1 MNRFVWESN
10 ILQSEREITRQN
22 HIRIYDG
29 DEKTNFDNGE
39 LILTTHRLL
48 WKDNSQREKELS
60 LHLSLVVFLEKEN
73 RGWTR
78 SGKIIIHLNQPP
90 ENLNMLG
97 PVKYSPFNFVKFSF
111 LQGGESEFFQC
122 LSEVIEKKEWEKV
135 PLVGISGKKY
145 RAGIVGIER
154 QIQAKQE
161 EVDKNISEAF
171 KDLKKLMDM
180 AKDMVNMSKT
190 IAQKITE
197 KKGCISEDETI
208 QFKSHLL
215 SLGIS
220 DPVTKDT
227 HGTGDIYHSELAKQ
241 LVQILEKPLEDA
253 GGILSLTDV
262 YCRINRARGFELI
275 SPEDLVNACKM
286 LETLNLPM
294 KLHTFDSG
302 VKVLKSAS
310 LDEHSDIEKLKSLL
324 SEHSSLSAAEL
335 SHIFNTTVILARERL
350 LEAEKDG
357 IVCRDDSIEGLRF
370 YPNLFLTIED

>member
-1 MNRFVWESN
+1 MNRFVWEGDIS
-10 ILQSEREITRQN
+10 QSEREITRQN

-39 LILTTHRLL
+39 LILTTHRFL
-48 WKDNSQREKELS
+48 WKDNHQREKELS
-60 LHLSLVVFLEKEN
+60 LHLSLVVFAEKEN

-78 SGKIIIHLNQPP
+78 SGKIVIHLSQLP
-90 ENLNMLG
+90 ENQKVFG

-111 LQGGESEFFQC
+111 VQGGESEFFQS
-122 LSEVIEKKEWEKV
+122 LTEVLEKKEWEKV

-161 EVDKNISEAF
+161 EAEKNISEAF

-220 DPVTKDT
+220 DPVTRDT

-262 YCRINRARGFELI
+262 YCRINRARGLELI
-275 SPEDLVNACKM
+275 SPEDLVNACNM
-286 LETLNLPM
+286 LETLNLPI

-310 LDEHSDIEKLKSLL
+310 IDEHSDAEKLKELL
-324 SEHSSLSAAEL
+324 TEHTCLSADEL
-335 SHIFNTTVILARERL
+335 SRILNTTVILARESYKISGCSKRKKT
-350 LEAEKDG
+350 A
-357 IVCRDDSIEGLRF
+357 
-370 YPNLFLTIED
+370 

>member
-1 MNRFVWESN
+1 MNRFVWEGDIS
-10 ILQSEREITRQN
+10 QSEREITRQN

-39 LILTTHRLL
+39 LILTTHRFL
-48 WKDNSQREKELS
+48 WKDNHQREKELS
-60 LHLSLVVFLEKEN
+60 LHLSLVVFAEKEN

-78 SGKIIIHLNQPP
+78 SGKIVVHLSQLP
-90 ENLNMLG
+90 ENQKSLG

-111 LQGGESEFFQC
+111 VQGGESEFFQS
-122 LSEVIEKKEWEKV
+122 LTEVLEKKEWEKV
-135 PLVGISGKKY
+135 PLVGIS
-145 RAGIVGIER
+145 
-154 QIQAKQE
+154 
-161 EVDKNISEAF
+161 
-171 KDLKKLMDM
+171 

-220 DPVTKDT
+220 DPVTRDT

-262 YCRINRARGFELI
+262 YCRINRARGLELI
-275 SPEDLVNACKM
+275 SPEDLVNACNM
-286 LETLNLPM
+286 LETLNLPI

-310 LDEHSDIEKLKSLL
+310 IDEHSDAEKLKELL
-324 SEHSSLSAAEL
+324 TEHTCLSADEL
-335 SHIFNTTVILARERL
+335 SRILNTTVILARERL
-350 LEAEKDG
+350 LQAEKDG
-357 IVCRDDSIEGLRF
+357 IACRDDSIEGLRF
-370 YPNLFLTIED
+370 YPNMFLLEGVKS